1 MNTLWSRVDARF
13 SAVLLGGLLA
23 GTVLL
28 SAPAAAQPPLP
39 AGEYVFDVVQKPPF
53 KALWR
58 KMAASGPKLR
68 WVTEASGPT
77 SPTRLVRIDGQDYL
91 AESFCQPHNC
101 PNTFFFVINRQ
112 AAYGYHVDMN
122 NDHVKTRFY
131 GRPPQ
136 AVKQF
141 LQQEYQ
147 QSFSRQ

>member
-1 MNTLWSRVDARF
+1 MNTLWLRINSLF

-28 SAPAAAQPPLP
+28 SAPVAAQTPLP
-39 AGEYVFDVVQKPPF
+39 ADEYVFDVVQKPPF

-58 KMAASGPKLR
+58 QMAASGPKLR

-77 SPTRLVRIDGQDYL
+77 SPTRLVHIGGQAYL
-91 AESFCQPHNC
+91 AESLCQPHNC

-122 NDHVKTRFY
+122 QDPAKKRFY
-131 GRPPQ
+131 GRPPL

-141 LQQEYQ
+141 LQQTYQ
-147 QSFSRQ
+147 QYLSE